1 MPSNCTWV
9 VSQSWNSPIFQTKLQ
24 LPFILSPFVS
34 LASWEP
40 VQSRLSFHNS
50 LTTVQ
55 QRKTNENSENRF
67 QILPRIV
74 GSEFTLQSSSI
85 IEVSNYSKCA
95 SGCQQ
100 DEINA
105 MPSRSTGDETWKKR
119 QLERLASRLCEGQKV
134 PARTKSEHESGPD
147 SACFY
152 TEFTRWGVFTLS
164 QSLY

>member
-1 MPSNCTWV
+1 M
-9 VSQSWNSPIFQTKLQ
+9 SPL
-24 LPFILSPFVS
+24 VS

-55 QRKTNENSENRF
+55 QRKTSENSENRF
-67 QILPRIV
+67 QILPRIA

-85 IEVSNYSKCA
+85 IEVLNYSNCA

-147 SACFY
+147 TRHVFIQSSQDG
-152 TEFTRWGVFTLS
+152 EFSHFHNLSTSMILIFCTFRTRLRDPPSVLEA
-164 QSLY
+164 